1 MNEFMSKPIRTLIVD
16 DEELARK
23 RLRRLL
29 SAFAD
34 VSLIG
39 EAANGAEAVHRLES
53 EQPDLVLLDV
63 QMPDLDGFAVLQMT
77 EVTPLPLVIF
87 VTAFD
92 QYAVQ
97 AFEANA
103 IDYLLKPV
111 PQPRL
116 AQALAKV
123 RAKLTERTEASAQL
137 ARFLQTLQPPAQ
149 NHLQRLPVRTQQRIL
164 ILPVAQIAALRVEDG
179 VVAALTAEGEFW
191 TKYTALTELETVL
204 EPQTFLRVHRQV
216 IVNLNHIREINAFDN
231 HTARLTLTGGHQVNV
246 SRNHLPALRQML
258 RW

>member
-1 MNEFMSKPIRTLIVD
+1 MIEFMSKPIRTLIVD

-23 RLRRLL
+23 RLTRLL

-63 QMPDLDGFAVLQMT
+63 QMPDLDGFGVLRMA

-97 AFEANA
+97 AFAANA

-123 RAKLTERTEASAQL
+123 RAKLAERTEASAQL
-137 ARFLQTLQPPAQ
+137 ARFLQTLPPAQ
-149 NHLQRLPVRTQQRIL
+149 NHLQRLPVRAQQRIL
-164 ILPVAQIAALRVEDG
+164 ILPVEQIAALRVEDG

-231 HTARLTLTGGHQVNV
+231 NTARLTLTGGHQVNV